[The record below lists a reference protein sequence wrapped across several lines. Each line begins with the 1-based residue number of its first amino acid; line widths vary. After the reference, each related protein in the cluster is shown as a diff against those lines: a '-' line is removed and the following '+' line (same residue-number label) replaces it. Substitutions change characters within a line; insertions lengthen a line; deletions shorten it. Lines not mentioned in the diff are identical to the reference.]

1 LPGGEH
7 WIRLLFVML
16 FLLGI
21 DSAFS
26 FLEGTLTV
34 LAETKLF
41 YKAGRKKTAF
51 VLATVAFLFSLMYAT
66 DAGLI
71 FLDTIDYYISKS
83 QCVLFTAM
91 SFKYLTVFGYA

>member
-1 LPGGEH
+1 MLLFCLSQGTLPGGEH

-26 FLEGTLTV
+26 FMEGFLTV
-34 LAETKLF
+34 LGDTKAF
-41 YKAGRKKTAF
+41 SKVNRKLTSF
-51 VLATVAFLFSLMYAT
+51 VLATVAFLLSLMYAT

-71 FLDTIDYYISKS
+71 FLDTIGENII
-83 QCVLFTAM
+83 VLI
-91 SFKYLTVFGYA
+91 L